1 MAHSIKERE
10 SLRVRRQAYTFGSHP
25 ERHI

>member
-10 SLRVRRQAYTFGSHP
+10 SLRVRRQAYLFSELVNHL
-25 ERHI
+25 